1 MDSMSMKKE
10 GKAMSPEEIMQSGLS
25 PNERKALSAL
35 GKALR
40 RRYGIIDFR
49 LFGSK
54 ARGEAG
60 SDSDIDVMIE
70 VDGLTPELEREI
82 DELVFGINLRF
93 DCFIS
98 ALLFSRSELE
108 EGPMDESPVYKRIVR
123 EGIQL

>member
-1 MDSMSMKKE
+1 
-10 GKAMSPEEIMQSGLS
+10 MSPEEIMQSGLS